1 VIEFKNHSGARV
13 SLGLTRP
20 MNIYLPSGSDCT
32 HFYAPCKRRR
42 LSPSKSSLRSRIPRK
57 TLATM
62 QSRSRSP
69 FSFIEGAAE
78 Y

>member
-1 VIEFKNHSGARV
+1 MIEFKNHSGARV

-42 LSPSKSSLRSRIPRK
+42 LSPSKSSLRSSIPRK
-57 TLATM
+57 TLANV
-62 QSRSRSP
+62 QSRRRSP
-69 FSFIEGAAE
+69 FWFTEGGAE